1 MTGPISGGHAPV
13 AGHVAGGAVV
23 RHLLAGLPSLAAV
36 LVVVVVVVAVLP
48 RAVRLGQGVRPGE
61 DRVKIFY
68 NFRKIFSLSVLLT
81 TTGF

>member
-1 MTGPISGGHAPV
+1 MTEPISGGHAPV

-23 RHLLAGLPSLAAV
+23 RHLLAWVPSLAAV
-36 LVVVVVVVAVLP
+36 LVVGVVVVAVLP

>member
-23 RHLLAGLPSLAAV
+23 RHLLAGLPSLVAV
-36 LVVVVVVVAVLP
+36 LVVVVAVLP

>member
-1 MTGPISGGHAPV
+1 MTEPISGGHAPV

-23 RHLLAGLPSLAAV
+23 RHLLTGLPSLAAV
-36 LVVVVVVVAVLP
+36 LVVVVVVAVLP

>member
-1 MTGPISGGHAPV
+1 MTEPISGGHAPV

-23 RHLLAGLPSLAAV
+23 RHLLTGLPSLVPV

-68 NFRKIFSLSVLLT
+68 NFRKIFSLSS
-81 TTGF
+81 

>member
-1 MTGPISGGHAPV
+1 MPEPISGGHAPV

-36 LVVVVVVVAVLP
+36 LVLVVVTVLA
-48 RAVRLGQGVRPGE
+48 RAVRLGQGVRPAE
-61 DRVKIFY
+61 DRVKIFD
-68 NFRKIFSLSVLLT
+68 NFGKIFSLSVPLT